1 MEKTPWLERTF
12 PSGIPVAMIPNL
24 IERLRGTPARLSER
38 LARVEPDVLTRREGH
53 TWSILEV
60 VGHLGQVE
68 ELWFGRLD
76 DIQAGRPDLRPAR
89 FEAGRVESAGFNAM
103 PLTAVL
109 ERFRAARL
117 ALVMRIEELDDAILR
132 REARHPRL
140 GQVMTLADLIYFAA
154 EHDDHHL
161 ARISEILRA
170 GGPSSAP

>member
-1 MEKTPWLERTF
+1 MERTLWLERTF
-12 PSGIPVAMIPNL
+12 PSGIPVAMIPSL

-38 LARVEPDVLTRREGH
+38 LARVDAEVLARREGG
-53 TWSILEV
+53 TWAILES
-60 VGHLGQVE
+60 VGHPGQGE
-68 ELWFGRLD
+68 ELWCGRLD
-76 DIQAGRPDLRPAR
+76 DFQAGRADLRPAR
-89 FEAGRVESAGFNAM
+89 FEAGRVESAGFNEV
-103 PLTAVL
+103 PLAAVL

-117 ALVMRIEELDDAILR
+117 ALVLRIEELDDAVRR

-170 GGPSSAP
+170 GGSPSAP